1 MVSAPLLAPDD
12 TAPFELVNSDGSSPV
27 LLVCEHAGR
36 RVPKALGGL
45 GIPASEMDRHIAW
58 DVGAA
63 AVARMLSDRLDAALL
78 LQPYSR
84 LVIDCNRPLEAADC
98 IPEVSDGTPI
108 PANRDLDEAA
118 RRSRFDS
125 IHTPFHDAV
134 AELIDRRLSD
144 DRPTIL
150 IAVHSFVPQL
160 RVAGIQ
166 RPWHVGLLFNRND
179 RLARALMQHLTAREP
194 DLPAAFNEPYQVDD
208 FTDYT
213 IPVHGEARGI
223 DHVLAE
229 IRHDLIADPPGQERW
244 AALFASAIGDVV
256 GRSSSTA
263 RPRSS
268 GSS

>member
-1 MVSAPLLAPDD
+1 MDSTALLGPDD
-12 TAPFELVNSDGSSPV
+12 TAPFELVNPGGSSPV

-36 RVPKALGGL
+36 RVPKVLGDL

-63 AVARMLSDRLDAALL
+63 AVARLLSERLDATLV

-108 PANRDLDEAA
+108 PANQGLDEAA
-118 RRSRFDS
+118 HRSRYGS
-125 IHTPFHDAV
+125 IHTPFHDMIAKQ
-134 AELIDRRLSD
+134 IDQRLSA

-160 RVAGIQ
+160 RVSGIP

-179 RLARALMQHLTAREP
+179 RLARDLMQHLTAREP
-194 DLPAAFNEPYQVDD
+194 DLPAAFNQPYQVDD

-229 IRHDLIADPPGQERW
+229 IRHDLIADPLGQERW

-256 GRSSSTA
+256 GRS
-263 RPRSS
+263 
-268 GSS
+268 